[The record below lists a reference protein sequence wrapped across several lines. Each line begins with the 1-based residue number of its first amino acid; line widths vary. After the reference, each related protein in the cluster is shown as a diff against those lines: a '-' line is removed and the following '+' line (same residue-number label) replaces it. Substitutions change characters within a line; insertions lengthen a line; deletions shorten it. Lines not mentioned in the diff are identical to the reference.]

1 LRVRGQTIN
10 RAIRLVSLLLFAVG
24 CGLLLHR
31 LHRTPEQTELTRYV
45 QKSLPSLFLNEQ
57 PIDEAIARLGR
68 APGLKPEEAR
78 TLLVDDVIP
87 RLVKLRRQAESIPLD
102 TAEGRALNDEYLKV
116 TDQLIDACR
125 ACVHVIDDPQLPA
138 GAGLVIVRERFAEVR
153 QAYQAWDQHVRQAC
167 VRHRLAQP
175 ITPAHG

>member
-1 LRVRGQTIN
+1 VRGQTIN
-10 RAIRLVSLLLFAVG
+10 RAIRLISLLLFAVG
-24 CGLLLHR
+24 CGVLLHR

-45 QKSLPSLFLNEQ
+45 QKTLPSLFANEQ
-57 PIDEAIARLGR
+57 PINDAIERLGR

-87 RLVKLRRQAESIPLD
+87 RLVKLRKQAESVPLD
-102 TAEGRALNDEYLKV
+102 TSEARTLNDEYLRV

-125 ACVHVIDDPQLPA
+125 ACVHVIDNPQLPT

-153 QAYQAWDQHVRQAC
+153 RAYQDWDAHVRQAC

-175 ITPAHG
+175 TPPPHG